1 MLGSNEEAVMFDMII
16 NMIAQLIVDDIRKK
30 MVS

>member
-1 MLGSNEEAVMFDMII
+1 MLGSNEEAVLFDMII

>member
-1 MLGSNEEAVMFDMII
+1 MLGSNEEAVLFNMII

-30 MVS
+30 MVN

>member
-1 MLGSNEEAVMFDMII
+1 MLGSNEEKVMFDMII

-30 MVS
+30 MVN